1 MPPVN
6 AAMRCANFE
15 ERRDRA
21 MALFAEKG
29 FGQVSMRELAAH
41 VGLTAGSLY
50 HHFPSKQDLLYDL
63 IEELYEE
70 LQATLDQGRRAM
82 ARGASALSCLIA
94 AHWQLHAGDP
104 APQFAGTLRA
114 GAETWSGDGRAHGRA
129 FSGLTDQN
137 RDAGQTYVT
146 HLPSFFVVGHV
157 DYVRVVTLRP
167 LGPARTELTAE
178 WFFTEETKPETA
190 EALENIVS
198 FGTLVLDQDAAI
210 CAVNQRGLSALPH
223 RHGTLMPEEYE
234 IARFHGWVL
243 SRTG

>member
-70 LQATLDQGRRAM
+70 LQATLDQARRAM

-94 AHWQLHAGDP
+94 AHWQLHAERPLQFRLAERDLCCLSEAQQAHLASLRKRYEAGLLRLI
-104 APQFAGTLRA
+104 APQAKLPGQALDATAHVLATLLNQLPGLLKALPEAQGLELMENLLVGGIERTLR
-114 GAETWSGDGRAHGRA
+114 
-129 FSGLTDQN
+129 
-137 RDAGQTYVT
+137 
-146 HLPSFFVVGHV
+146 
-157 DYVRVVTLRP
+157 
-167 LGPARTELTAE
+167 
-178 WFFTEETKPETA
+178 
-190 EALENIVS
+190 
-198 FGTLVLDQDAAI
+198 
-210 CAVNQRGLSALPH
+210 
-223 RHGTLMPEEYE
+223 
-234 IARFHGWVL
+234 
-243 SRTG
+243 

>member
-70 LQATLDQGRRAM
+70 LQATLDQGRRAL
-82 ARGASALSCLIA
+82 AKGKPVLACLIA
-94 AHWQLHAGDP
+94 AHWQLHGERPLQFRLAERDFCCLSEAQQARLLLLRERYEAGLLRLI
-104 APQFAGTLRA
+104 APQARLE
-114 GAETWSGDGRAHGRA
+114 GAALAAT
-129 FSGLTDQN
+129 
-137 RDAGQTYVT
+137 
-146 HLPSFFVVGHV
+146 GHV
-157 DYVRVVTLRP
+157 LATLLNQLPGWLRERD
-167 LGPARTELTAE
+167 LG
-178 WFFTEETKPETA
+178 
-190 EALENIVS
+190 EAQGLALMES
-198 FGTLVLDQDAAI
+198 LVLGGI
-210 CAVNQRGLSALPH
+210 ER
-223 RHGTLMPEEYE
+223 TL
-234 IARFHGWVL
+234 G
-243 SRTG
+243 

>member
-70 LQATLDQGRRAM
+70 LQATLDQGRRAL
-82 ARGASALSCLIA
+82 AKGKPVLACLIA
-94 AHWQLHAGDP
+94 AHWQLHGERPLQFRLAERDFCCLSEAQQARLLLLRERYEAGLLRLI
-104 APQFAGTLRA
+104 APQARLD
-114 GAETWSGDGRAHGRA
+114 GAALAAT
-129 FSGLTDQN
+129 
-137 RDAGQTYVT
+137 
-146 HLPSFFVVGHV
+146 GHV
-157 DYVRVVTLRP
+157 LATLLNQLPGWLRERD
-167 LGPARTELTAE
+167 LG
-178 WFFTEETKPETA
+178 
-190 EALENIVS
+190 EAQGLALMES
-198 FGTLVLDQDAAI
+198 LVLGGI
-210 CAVNQRGLSALPH
+210 ER
-223 RHGTLMPEEYE
+223 TL
-234 IARFHGWVL
+234 G
-243 SRTG
+243 

>member
-70 LQATLDQGRRAM
+70 LQATLDQGRRAL
-82 ARGASALSCLIA
+82 AKGKPVLACLIA
-94 AHWQLHAGDP
+94 AHWQLHGERPLQFRLAERDFCCLSEAQQGRLLLLRERYEAGLLRLI
-104 APQFAGTLRA
+104 APQARLE
-114 GAETWSGDGRAHGRA
+114 GAALAAT
-129 FSGLTDQN
+129 
-137 RDAGQTYVT
+137 
-146 HLPSFFVVGHV
+146 GHV
-157 DYVRVVTLRP
+157 LATLLNQLPGWLRERD
-167 LGPARTELTAE
+167 LG
-178 WFFTEETKPETA
+178 
-190 EALENIVS
+190 EAQGLALMES
-198 FGTLVLDQDAAI
+198 LVLGGI
-210 CAVNQRGLSALPH
+210 ER
-223 RHGTLMPEEYE
+223 TL
-234 IARFHGWVL
+234 G
-243 SRTG
+243 

>member
-70 LQATLDQGRRAM
+70 LQATLDQGRRAL
-82 ARGASALSCLIA
+82 AKGKPVLACLIA
-94 AHWQLHAGDP
+94 AHWHLHGERPLQFRLAERDFCCLSEAQQARLLCLRERYEAGLLRLI
-104 APQFAGTLRA
+104 APQARLD
-114 GAETWSGDGRAHGRA
+114 GAALAAT
-129 FSGLTDQN
+129 
-137 RDAGQTYVT
+137 
-146 HLPSFFVVGHV
+146 GHV
-157 DYVRVVTLRP
+157 LATLLNQLPGWLRERD
-167 LGPARTELTAE
+167 LG
-178 WFFTEETKPETA
+178 
-190 EALENIVS
+190 EAQGLALMES
-198 FGTLVLDQDAAI
+198 LVLGGI
-210 CAVNQRGLSALPH
+210 ER
-223 RHGTLMPEEYE
+223 TL
-234 IARFHGWVL
+234 G
-243 SRTG
+243 

>member
-70 LQATLDQGRRAM
+70 LQATLDQARRAM
-82 ARGASALSCLIA
+82 ARRAWSRVACSSSYNSSIKSYSRSCL
-94 AHWQLHAGDP
+94 
-104 APQFAGTLRA
+104 
-114 GAETWSGDGRAHGRA
+114 
-129 FSGLTDQN
+129 
-137 RDAGQTYVT
+137 
-146 HLPSFFVVGHV
+146 
-157 DYVRVVTLRP
+157 
-167 LGPARTELTAE
+167 LG
-178 WFFTEETKPETA
+178 K
-190 EALENIVS
+190 
-198 FGTLVLDQDAAI
+198 
-210 CAVNQRGLSALPH
+210 
-223 RHGTLMPEEYE
+223 
-234 IARFHGWVL
+234 
-243 SRTG
+243 

>member
-70 LQATLDQGRRAM
+70 LQATLDQGRK
-82 ARGASALSCLIA
+82 ALAKGKPVLACLIA
-94 AHWQLHAGDP
+94 AHWQLHGERPLQFRLAERDFCCLSEAQQARLLLLRERYEAGLLRLI
-104 APQFAGTLRA
+104 APQARLE
-114 GAETWSGDGRAHGRA
+114 GAALAAT
-129 FSGLTDQN
+129 
-137 RDAGQTYVT
+137 
-146 HLPSFFVVGHV
+146 GHV
-157 DYVRVVTLRP
+157 LATLLNQLPGWLRERD
-167 LGPARTELTAE
+167 LG
-178 WFFTEETKPETA
+178 
-190 EALENIVS
+190 EAQGLALMES
-198 FGTLVLDQDAAI
+198 LVLGGI
-210 CAVNQRGLSALPH
+210 ER
-223 RHGTLMPEEYE
+223 TL
-234 IARFHGWVL
+234 G
-243 SRTG
+243 